1 MRAAAREREK
11 TVSHSQLHSPLTGT
25 LGLGYQD
32 CETSVF
38 PRLGYQVCDLSL
50 KSLFRPSLPSST
62 GLQCLLR
69 NGGAGLTNGKRCTKA
84 VL

>member
-32 CETSVF
+32 CETSVSDWGTKF
-38 PRLGYQVCDLSL
+38 VISVSNHYS
-50 KSLFRPSLPSST
+50 
-62 GLQCLLR
+62 GLNCLLR
-69 NGGAGLTNGKRCTKA
+69 RAFIALF
-84 VL
+84 LM